1 MIVRG
6 GDAMADAAYPWS
18 ARVAERWGH
27 LAPQAL
33 IVAIVGVILLR
44 LHPPTDPMMALGV
57 SVALITFVVA
67 SWLLMRRHDRGLCE
81 HCMAGMP
88 LNPSELAVRYKR
100 RFWLSHSGAQPRYV
114 IPYFA
119 VLIGSSFL
127 PGKSGLLIWS
137 LVQTSMIYLILAYAT
152 HRRLQPW
159 CPWCRGGDGGGEDDP
174 VAPDPV
180 PEDHR
185 QLI

>member
-1 MIVRG
+1 M
-6 GDAMADAAYPWS
+6 
-18 ARVAERWGH
+18 
-27 LAPQAL
+27 
-33 IVAIVGVILLR
+33 
-44 LHPPTDPMMALGV
+44 
-57 SVALITFVVA
+57 
-67 SWLLMRRHDRGLCE
+67 
-81 HCMAGMP
+81 
-88 LNPSELAVRYKR
+88 
-100 RFWLSHSGAQPRYV
+100 

-127 PGKSGLLIWS
+127 PGQSGLLIWA

-159 CPWCRGGDGGGEDDP
+159 CPWCQSGDGGGEDDP
-174 VAPDPV
+174 VSPDPV

>member
-1 MIVRG
+1 
-6 GDAMADAAYPWS
+6 MAGAAYPWS
-18 ARVAERWGH
+18 ARLAERWGH
-27 LAPQAL
+27 LAPTAL
-33 IVAIVGVILLR
+33 VISIVGVILLR
-44 LHPPTDPMMALGV
+44 LHPPTDPMMSLGV
-57 SVALITFVVA
+57 SVALITFVIA

-88 LNPSELAVRYKR
+88 LNPSALAVRYKR
-100 RFWLSHSGAQPRYV
+100 RFWLSHSAAEPRYV
-114 IPYFA
+114 LPYFA

-127 PGKSGLLIWS
+127 PGQGGLLIWS
-137 LVQTSMIYLILAYAT
+137 LVQTSMIYLITAYST

-159 CPWCRGGDGGGEDDP
+159 CPWCRDNGGGGEEDP